1 MYILSKLFTYLFL
14 PPSIFIWL
22 LVLSGFL
29 VKKFKPLFFGGAI
42 LFYLLSIKPITNLL
56 LTPLENIEIP
66 NKKGELVVVLSGGS
80 NQNDILKSA
89 PDAFKR
95 LTYGII
101 LAKQENLPLLF
112 TGGGIIKPTEAE
124 MAKKDINLFQK
135 TFNFKLKT
143 YYEDKALDTVENSKF
158 SLKLINKENLSKN
171 IYLVTSAYHMKRS
184 IIIFKHFGFNVIPKP
199 VGFFVE
205 KRVYN
210 FYDLLPNMGNLY
222 KSYKAIH
229 EYFGIL
235 SLWVRGY
242 SIRGI
247 Y

>member
-1 MYILSKLFTYLFL
+1 MYLLSKLFTYIFL

-22 LVLSGFL
+22 LFLSSFL
-29 VKKFKPLFFGGAI
+29 VKKFKSLFFSGAV
-42 LFYLLSIKPITNLL
+42 LFYLLSIKPISNLL

-89 PDAFKR
+89 LDAFKR
-95 LTYGII
+95 VTYGII
-101 LAKQENLPLLF
+101 LAKQENIPLLF
-112 TGGGIIKPTEAE
+112 TGGGIINPTEAE
-124 MAKKDINLFQK
+124 MAKHDINLFEK
-135 TFNFKLKT
+135 SFNFKLKT
-143 YYEDKALDTVENSKF
+143 YYENRAIDTVENGKF
-158 SLKLINKENLSKN
+158 TLKLIQKENLSKN

-184 IIIFKHFGFNVIPKP
+184 IIIFKYFGFNVIPKP

-205 KRVYN
+205 KRGYN
-210 FYDLLPNMGNLY
+210 FYDFLPNMGNLN

-235 SLWVRGY
+235 SLW
-242 SIRGI
+242 IRGMF
-247 Y
+247 